1 MSVINLELV
10 KQDLRVTHD
19 SDNNLLQVL
28 LNASEDE
35 ALRFLGRT
43 ELPTLPL
50 EYPGYPCSST
60 EEPEEVPSS
69 EDPLAASVYAAV
81 FVLVKAK
88 YEGATPD
95 EMKGF
100 RDVAENLLMP
110 YRTGLGVL

>member
-1 MSVINLELV
+1 MSYINIELV

-19 SDNNLLQVL
+19 SDDNLIQIL
-28 LNASEDE
+28 LDASEDE

-50 EYPGYPCSST
+50 DYPGIGCSSSD
-60 EEPEEVPSS
+60 EDIPSS

-88 YEGATPD
+88 YEGVTPE

-110 YRTGLGVL
+110 YRTGMGV

>member
-1 MSVINLELV
+1 MSVINIELV
-10 KQDLRVTHD
+10 KQDLRVTHSEDD
-19 SDNNLLQVL
+19 SLIQIL

-50 EYPGYPCSST
+50 DYPPTYDSSSNV
-60 EEPEEVPSS
+60 ESEDVPST

-88 YEGATPD
+88 YEGVTPE

-100 RDVAENLLMP
+100 REVAECLLMP
-110 YRTGLGVL
+110 YRTGLGV